1 MARSK
6 QFDER
11 QALVSAM
18 LVFWEKGYEG
28 TSISDLEQAMGLKR
42 TSIYNTFGNKSAI
55 FERVMSCYKESVM
68 SARFAELDAAPN
80 IREGVRRLLN
90 GALDIHF
97 EEDNPGG
104 CLVVLSLMESSQHD
118 EQSRASMQ
126 QTLQELKTALQS
138 RLNKAKKSGEL
149 SRHLDAGSTA
159 TTIATTMVGM
169 MVMGKANFSRASLK
183 KTVNQVVS
191 LLDPA
196 QCFGLKAPRS
206 PHKNK
211 PLLHDRTVG

>member
-28 TSISDLEQAMGLKR
+28 TSINDLEQAMGLKR
-42 TSIYNTFGNKSAI
+42 TSIYNAFGNKSAI

-68 SARFAELDAAPN
+68 SALFAELDAAPG
-80 IREGVRRLLN
+80 IKEGIRRLLN

-97 EEDNPGG
+97 DDENPGG
-104 CLVVLSLMESSQHD
+104 CLVVLSLMESGQHD
-118 EQSRASMQ
+118 EQSLASMQ
-126 QTLQELKTALQS
+126 QTIQDLKTALQA

-149 SRHLDAGSTA
+149 SKDLDAGSTA

-169 MVMGKANFSRASLK
+169 MVMGKANFTRASLK
-183 KTVNQVVS
+183 KTVNQIVS
-191 LLDPA
+191 LLDQGRCA
-196 QCFGLKAPRS
+196 ER
-206 PHKNK
+206 
-211 PLLHDRTVG
+211 

>member
-28 TSISDLEQAMGLKR
+28 TSINDLEQAMGLKR
-42 TSIYNTFGNKSAI
+42 TSIYNAFGNKSAI

-68 SARFAELDAAPN
+68 SGLFAAMDAAPN
-80 IREGVRRLLN
+80 IKEGVRRLLN

-97 EEDNPGG
+97 DEENPGG

-118 EQSRASMQ
+118 EQSLASMQ
-126 QTLQELKTALQS
+126 QTIQDLKTALQA

-149 SRHLDAGSTA
+149 SKGLDAGSTA
-159 TTIATTMVGM
+159 TTIATTMAGM
-169 MVMGKANFSRASLK
+169 MVMGKANFTRASLK

-191 LLDPA
+191 LLD
-196 QCFGLKAPRS
+196 QG
-206 PHKNK
+206 
-211 PLLHDRTVG
+211 

>member
-28 TSISDLEQAMGLKR
+28 TSINDLEQAMGLKR
-42 TSIYNTFGNKSAI
+42 TSIYNAFGNKSAI

-68 SARFAELDAAPN
+68 SGLFAAMDAAPN
-80 IREGVRRLLN
+80 IKEGVRRLLN

-97 EEDNPGG
+97 DEENPGG

-118 EQSRASMQ
+118 EQSLASMQ
-126 QTLQELKTALQS
+126 QTIQDLKTALQA

-149 SRHLDAGSTA
+149 SKGLDAGSTA
-159 TTIATTMVGM
+159 TTIATTMAGM
-169 MVMGKANFSRASLK
+169 MVMGKANFTRASLK

-191 LLDPA
+191 LLDQGRCA
-196 QCFGLKAPRS
+196 ER
-206 PHKNK
+206 
-211 PLLHDRTVG
+211 

>member
-11 QALVSAM
+11 QALAAAM

-55 FERVMSCYKESVM
+55 FERVMTCYKESVM
-68 SARFAELDAAPN
+68 SALFAAMDAAPD
-80 IREGVRRLLN
+80 IREGVRRLMN
-90 GALDIHF
+90 AALDIHF
-97 EEDNPGG
+97 DEDNPGG
-104 CLVVLSLMESSQHD
+104 CLVVLSLMESGQHD
-118 EQSRASMQ
+118 EQSLGSMQ
-126 QTLQELKTALQS
+126 QTIHELKNALQA

-159 TTIATTMVGM
+159 TTIATTMNGM
-169 MVMGKANFSRASLK
+169 MVMGKANFTRASLK

-191 LLDPA
+191 LLD
-196 QCFGLKAPRS
+196 QGE
-206 PHKNK
+206 
-211 PLLHDRTVG
+211 

>member
-11 QALVSAM
+11 QALAAAM
-18 LVFWEKGYEG
+18 LVFWEKGYEC

-55 FERVMSCYKESVM
+55 FERVMTCYKESVM
-68 SARFAELDAAPN
+68 SALFAAMDAAPD
-80 IREGVRRLLN
+80 IREGVRRLMN

-97 EEDNPGG
+97 DEDNPGG
-104 CLVVLSLMESSQHD
+104 CLVVLSLMESGQHD
-118 EQSRASMQ
+118 EQSLGSMQ
-126 QTLQELKTALQS
+126 QTIHELKNALQV

-159 TTIATTMVGM
+159 TTIATTMNGM
-169 MVMGKANFSRASLK
+169 MVMGKANFTRASLK

-191 LLDPA
+191 LLD
-196 QCFGLKAPRS
+196 QGE
-206 PHKNK
+206 
-211 PLLHDRTVG
+211 